1 MADFGA
7 FIDIGVG
14 TDAMLHVSEMG
25 QKRVAKPSDVLAMG
39 QEVTCWIKE
48 LDKDRD
54 RISLTLLSPDTRT
67 IRDLKVDEVV
77 RGTVTRL
84 ASFGAFVDI
93 GIGYDAMV
101 HVKEMTHGYVKN
113 PGDVVQVGQEIEAQV
128 LKIDRRRGQIDLS
141 MKAVAPL
148 PEPEPEPEPVPRRAA
163 DPVVAMDPEEM
174 EEEEFIP
181 SAFELALQE
190 AQRNSGRK
198 NKQRKKRQW
207 YEEDADDLVSRT
219 LSLAD

>member
-1 MADFGA
+1 
-7 FIDIGVG
+7 
-14 TDAMLHVSEMG
+14 MLHVSEMG

-101 HVKEMTHGYVKN
+101 HVKEMTHGYVRI
-113 PGDVVQVGQEIEAQV
+113 PGDVVQVAQEIEAQV
-128 LKIDRRRGQIDLS
+128 LKVDRRRGQS
-141 MKAVAPL
+141 T
-148 PEPEPEPEPVPRRAA
+148 
-163 DPVVAMDPEEM
+163 
-174 EEEEFIP
+174 
-181 SAFELALQE
+181 
-190 AQRNSGRK
+190 
-198 NKQRKKRQW
+198 
-207 YEEDADDLVSRT
+207 SR
-219 LSLAD
+219 